1 MEQLEGLSTTTW
13 SSCFNQNFLQGISKL
28 IKKIIPPQCSND
40 LKSLGSERGG
50 GVGIYPIRYVACYL
64 RENK

>member
-13 SSCFNQNFLQGISKL
+13 SSCFNQKFLQGISKL

-50 GVGIYPIRYVACYL
+50 GDLPHTL
-64 RENK
+64 RRLLFKRK

>member
-50 GVGIYPIRYVACYL
+50 GGDLPHTL
-64 RENK
+64 RRLLFKRK